1 MPYQG
6 EFANKA
12 SHFDIVKNPEV
23 AQFLEDCEYLNPP
36 SEEEGRAIDALFN
49 EPPKPDEN
57 NLPERVIAIDG
68 SSYPSNIN
76 KRLPSTQIGYVKV
89 SAVLID
95 MAKFSSLRV
104 GRFVDPF
111 RVAELQNKN
120 DAITFTLPSANIR
133 WKGKATV
140 RDSFRAVVD
149 NHLYSTKTRYTSGDP
164 ATSLRTTLFHLASR
178 RPGVMGTGDPRRL
191 KIYKCPNCKRPDY
204 DEKGIPKQP
213 QIELQDISN
222 SQYCPYCE
230 QEVYPS
236 DCLRLWEEVSEYQ
249 SNESVMSR
257 FMQVVEHLLPIHYVR
272 YLVENS
278 LISLGSLAFFV
289 DRPLAIFGTAAWLH
303 KSIMNYLAEVN
314 KQLSD
319 MGQPRLLM
327 IGLQKTGQVV
337 DHVNLIERY
346 VQRNRIFAIN
356 DDYRY
361 SYICG
366 RDPVEKGFGN
376 ETYYGQD
383 FIYKTPSGRTFVFA
397 LPYPFGSKENS
408 SLVFHQAKTET
419 WRYTDLS
426 RAIALINHFECDL
439 YENAVIPIA
448 LANRYTAISLVPGGR
463 VLDLLTREILDRKL

>member
-1 MPYQG
+1 
-6 EFANKA
+6 
-12 SHFDIVKNPEV
+12 
-23 AQFLEDCEYLNPP
+23 
-36 SEEEGRAIDALFN
+36 
-49 EPPKPDEN
+49 
-57 NLPERVIAIDG
+57 
-68 SSYPSNIN
+68 
-76 KRLPSTQIGYVKV
+76 
-89 SAVLID
+89 
-95 MAKFSSLRV
+95 
-104 GRFVDPF
+104 
-111 RVAELQNKN
+111 
-120 DAITFTLPSANIR
+120 
-133 WKGKATV
+133 
-140 RDSFRAVVD
+140 
-149 NHLYSTKTRYTSGDP
+149 
-164 ATSLRTTLFHLASR
+164 
-178 RPGVMGTGDPRRL
+178 MGTGEPRRL

-213 QIELQDISN
+213 QIELQDISD

-230 QEVYPS
+230 KEVYPS

-272 YLVENS
+272 YLVDLVENS

-319 MGQPRLLM
+319 IGQPRLLM

-361 SYICG
+361 QYICG

-397 LPYPFGSKENS
+397 LPYPFASKENS